1 MHTEY
6 QAVGDQKTEHIRFA
20 HRILR
25 CRRPEDGTNSFCT
38 QHVMLSETRRWDT
51 FVLLTISC
59 SFVSSLAPA
68 AAVHAPFC
76 AFLSNSD
83 ASVRKREEVRALN
96 LGRASWKTA
105 PCLIKPLPPTASDYS
120 IVPIAMDRLESICH
134 GRTRPRGRRPG
145 IIKARGLVVALFDLS
160 PE

>member
-1 MHTEY
+1 MRPARVLSLIAVVGADTRRRDTFVLHTEY
-6 QAVGDQKTEHIRFA
+6 HPVGDQKSGQTRFA
-20 HRILR
+20 HRISS
-25 CRRPEDGTNSFCT
+25 CWRPEDGTHSFCT
-38 QHVMLSETRRWDT
+38 QNITLSETRRWDT
-51 FVLLTISC
+51 FVSLTVSC

-105 PCLIKPLPPTASDYS
+105 PCLIKPLPPH
-120 IVPIAMDRLESICH
+120 RL
-134 GRTRPRGRRPG
+134 R
-145 IIKARGLVVALFDLS
+145 LFDCSLRDGSFGINLS
-160 PE
+160 W